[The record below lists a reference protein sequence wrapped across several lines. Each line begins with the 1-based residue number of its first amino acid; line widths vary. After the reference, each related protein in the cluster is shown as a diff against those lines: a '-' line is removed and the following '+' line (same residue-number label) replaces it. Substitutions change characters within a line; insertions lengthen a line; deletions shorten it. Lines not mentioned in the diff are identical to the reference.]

1 MRYCEYDL
9 FTNIT
14 GNRFGDPMR
23 AACAKLSVANIPSG
37 HWAPLEHKAETII
50 AVRDWLKA
58 NGLAARADADALH
71 GGVYLKAM
79 VQKYEGINP
88 TVPPS
93 GTGCVECLAADSWWF
108 HLRRCAECGHIGC
121 CDQSPGQHA
130 TKHFHAS
137 GHPVIASFEP
147 DEHWFYNYKTQA
159 TEDGPHLAPPQAH
172 PTSQPTPGPAGRVP
186 DDWQSQLNP

>member
-1 MRYCEYDL
+1 MRRCVRAVL
-9 FTNIT
+9 SQSVPC
-14 GNRFGDPMR
+14 GR
-23 AACAKLSVANIPSG
+23 AAPIPSG